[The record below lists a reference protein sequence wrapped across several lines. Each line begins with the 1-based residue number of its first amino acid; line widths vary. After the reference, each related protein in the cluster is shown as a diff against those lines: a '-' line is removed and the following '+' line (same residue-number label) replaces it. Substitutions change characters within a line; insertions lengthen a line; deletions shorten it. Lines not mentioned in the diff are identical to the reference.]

1 MATANVDETGSNV
14 TRALLRPVL
23 ISVLAVKMAIA
34 CMLILHVSLPPHLQ
48 ITLEP
53 RSQD

>member
-1 MATANVDETGSNV
+1 MATVNVDETGSPA

-23 ISVLAVKMAIA
+23 ISVFTVKIAIA
-34 CMLILHVSLPPHLQ
+34 AMLILHVCLPPHLQ